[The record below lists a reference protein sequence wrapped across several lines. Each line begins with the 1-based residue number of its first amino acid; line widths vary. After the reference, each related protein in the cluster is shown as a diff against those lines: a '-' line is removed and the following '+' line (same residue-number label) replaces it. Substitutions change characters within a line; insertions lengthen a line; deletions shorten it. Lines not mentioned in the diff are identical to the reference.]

1 MTPDFSVLAEP
12 SPVVTEPQPSNP
24 PARPRRLDRLR
35 HPARSDLALAGIA
48 ILAAVLYV
56 WGLGGVGYGNTYY
69 AAAVKAGTK
78 SWKAFF
84 FGSIDPGNFITV
96 DKPPAALSAWA
107 LWSAVETGRT
117 RWAARGGRADR
128 PGLRHQ
134 DAAGVPGPARLH
146 RRLPHRRAATARQA
160 APAAERGGGHARA
173 LGRLVGG
180 HRGPVAGGLPA
191 LHRQHHQQLDHQPDL
206 RLQRALPDLRGF
218 GQRAI
223 RNGNRRRPELRWGGR
238 PGADVQQRRG
248 RPDFVADPPCPRR
261 SHHRAVAHPPG
272 RPCGPRAGRLA
283 SLGTVGRGVPRDVQ
297 PGQRHLP
304 PVLHRPARPGDRRP
318 GGSRLRRTLGTGPP
332 PPGSDG
338 VGAACRRRRH
348 RRPAP
353 PPGRRSCS
361 VARPPTSRGS
371 GPWCWPETSSVPPG
385 CGWPTTAPGG
395 SGSWRGPGSQRFPCW
410 PALPPMR

>member
-69 AAAVKAGTK
+69 AAEVKAGTK

-96 DKPPAALSAWA
+96 DKPPAALWVQILSARIFGFTSWSMLLPEAAAGVASVLVLHRLVRRWAGNMAAHLAALALTLTPVAVLMFRFNNPDAFLTLLGLLAAWA
-107 LWSAVETGRT
+107 LWSAVETGRA

-173 LGRLVGG
+173 LGRVVGG

-223 RNGNRRRPELRWGGR
+223 RNGNR
-238 PGADVQQRRG
+238 
-248 RPDFVADPPCPRR
+248 
-261 SHHRAVAHPPG
+261 
-272 RPCGPRAGRLA
+272 
-283 SLGTVGRGVPRDVQ
+283 
-297 PGQRHLP
+297 
-304 PVLHRPARPGDRRP
+304 
-318 GGSRLRRTLGTGPP
+318 
-332 PPGSDG
+332 
-338 VGAACRRRRH
+338 
-348 RRPAP
+348 
-353 PPGRRSCS
+353 
-361 VARPPTSRGS
+361 
-371 GPWCWPETSSVPPG
+371 
-385 CGWPTTAPGG
+385 
-395 SGSWRGPGSQRFPCW
+395 
-410 PALPPMR
+410 